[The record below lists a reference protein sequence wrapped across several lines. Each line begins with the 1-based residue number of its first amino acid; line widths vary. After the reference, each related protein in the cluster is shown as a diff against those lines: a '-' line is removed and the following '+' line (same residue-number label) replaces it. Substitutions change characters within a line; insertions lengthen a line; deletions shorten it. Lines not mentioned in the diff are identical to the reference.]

1 MRLQLPAEQVV
12 VQAVLNRQR
21 EKEGEGPDAEKR
33 AVAQAEYVRRQR
45 VQTRARNE
53 RPATVT
59 RPICKL
65 GSNLRL
71 TRFLA

>member
-1 MRLQLPAEQVV
+1 VV
-12 VQAVLNRQR
+12 EVVLNSERKQ
-21 EKEGEGPDAEKR
+21 KNGEADDEIS
-33 AVAQAEYVRRQR
+33 AVAQAEYVRKQR

-59 RPICKL
+59 RPIWRL
-65 GSNLRL
+65 GSNRRL

>member
-1 MRLQLPAEQVV
+1 MPAEQIVIK
-12 VQAVLNRQR
+12 AVLDGQCD
-21 EKEGEGPDAEKR
+21 EKDKDPEAEKS

-45 VQTRARNE
+45 VQTRARKE

-59 RPICKL
+59 RPICRL

>member
-1 MRLQLPAEQVV
+1 MRLQLPAEEVV
-12 VQAVLNRQR
+12 IQAVLDGQSH
-21 EKEGEGPDAEKR
+21 KEGEDREAEIG
-33 AVAQAEYVRRQR
+33 AVAQAEYVRKQR

-59 RPICKL
+59 RPICRL

>member
-1 MRLQLPAEQVV
+1 MGAQQEVIK
-12 VQAVLNRQR
+12 AVLDRQR
-21 EKEGEGPDAEKR
+21 QEKGEDPEAEIG
-33 AVAQAEYVRRQR
+33 AVAQAAYVRRQR
-45 VQTRARNE
+45 VQTRARND
-53 RPATVT
+53 RPDTVT